1 VQLGLSRARL
11 PLGEM
16 YPSLAAGGLL
26 CEAVRRLGGF
36 RMRLTL
42 AVCCVVA
49 WGGVAYAEGKHFDV
63 RGVGATSCGKYAE
76 MYRMNPRNADDLYIS
91 WAQGYISGVN
101 SGMDAYFDLGSKTSD
116 EMLRFLR
123 KYCNDHPSANFH
135 EAAEGLLKSLPRIK
149 RKEHTPAP
157 R

>member
-1 VQLGLSRARL
+1 
-11 PLGEM
+11 
-16 YPSLAAGGLL
+16 
-26 CEAVRRLGGF
+26 
-36 RMRLTL
+36 MRLTL

-49 WGGVAYAEGKHFDV
+49 WGGVASAEGKHFDV

-76 MYRMNPRNADDLYIS
+76 TYRMNPRNADDLYIS

-123 KYCNDHPSANFH
+123 KYCDDHPLANFH

-149 RKEHTPAP
+149 RKDHTPAP

>member
-1 VQLGLSRARL
+1 
-11 PLGEM
+11 
-16 YPSLAAGGLL
+16 
-26 CEAVRRLGGF
+26 
-36 RMRLTL
+36 MRLTL

-49 WGGVAYAEGKHFDV
+49 WGEVAYAEGKHFDV

-123 KYCNDHPSANFH
+123 KYCDDHPLKNFH
-135 EAAEGLLKSLPRIK
+135 EAVEELFEIASAHQAQGPYPCAEVARRLRFTRMVL
-149 RKEHTPAP
+149 E
-157 R
+157 